1 MVFIADSIGELWITR
16 VIALLSQLT
25 YYLGQRDFRV
35 HE

>member
-1 MVFIADSIGELWITR
+1 MIFIADSIGELWIAR

-35 HE
+35 PE